1 MVGFGET
8 YIPAFALALG
18 MGEIASG
25 LVATLPMFLGGVLQA
40 AAPYG
45 AYLLRSRRRWVVASA
60 AAQALA
66 FVPLAVGA
74 ACGRTPA
81 WIVFAAVGLY
91 WAAGLSTGAVWNA
104 WIETLVPP
112 RLRATFFARRSRL
125 AQFSLVGGVLL
136 GGWLLEVAARAG
148 AVLWAFALIFTLA
161 GVGRAVSTH
170 ALWRQREPVKPDCSR
185 PPISLLRTIR
195 ELSRSPARR
204 FFGLCWFVQASVY
217 VSGPFFNAYMLVRLE
232 LTYADY
238 LVLIATAFLAK
249 IVAFSHLG
257 AVARR
262 IGVRRLF
269 FIGAATIVPLPALWL
284 GCGDF
289 WFLALIQTLSG
300 VGWAFYE
307 LGMFLLLFEETPPQR
322 RAEWLTV
329 FHAGLTA
336 ATAAGSLLGAALMRI
351 PTDPAAGYAI
361 VFFAS
366 SAGRLLALPLH
377 RRRGASPLRATTFE
391 PVDSEPPPA
400 ARTVASGS
408 RG

>member
-18 MGEIASG
+18 MGEVASG
-25 LVATLPMFLGGVLQA
+25 LVATLPMFLGGLLQA

-45 AYLLRSRRRWVVASA
+45 AYLLRSRRLWVVASA

-66 FVPLAVGA
+66 FVPLVVGA
-74 ACGRTPA
+74 ACGRTPT
-81 WIVFAAVGLY
+81 WIVFASVGLY
-91 WAAGLSTGAVWNA
+91 WAAGLSTGAVWNT

-112 RLRATFFARRSRL
+112 RIRATFFARRSRL
-125 AQFSLVGGVLL
+125 AQVSLVAGILL
-136 GGWLLEVAARAG
+136 GGWMLDAAARFG
-148 AVLWAFALIFTLA
+148 EVLWAFALIFGLA

-185 PPISLLRTIR
+185 PPISLLRAIR
-195 ELSRSPARR
+195 ELLGSPARR

-232 LTYADY
+232 LTYGDY

-249 IVAFSHLG
+249 IIAFSHLG
-257 AVARR
+257 AVARK

-269 FIGAATIVPLPALWL
+269 LVGGGAIAPLPALWL
-284 GCGDF
+284 VRDDF
-289 WFLALIQTLSG
+289 WFLAFIQTLSG

-329 FHAGLTA
+329 FHTGLTA
-336 ATAAGSLLGAALMRI
+336 ATAVGSLLGAALMRTA
-351 PTDPAAGYAI
+351 TDPAAGYAL
-361 VFFAS
+361 VFVAS

-377 RRRGASPLRATTFE
+377 RRGGASPHRATAFRSA
-391 PVDSEPPPA
+391 DSELPPSLA
-400 ARTVASGS
+400 
-408 RG
+408 